1 MPLDTGSGPLAPPG
15 EWRYAPVAVVLHWLL
30 AALIVG
36 MLVLGF
42 TMVAIED
49 DPGAE
54 KWFGLHQTLGL
65 VVFVLVLARVAW
77 RIRHRPAELP
87 ASVPRWEAIASS
99 VVQWLLYTGMLLL
112 PVTGFLGS
120 SYSRAGITW
129 FGMLVPR
136 WRMADRNTAEALFD
150 VHETIVWCML
160 ALVALHALAGL
171 KHALVD
177 CDRVFQRMWF

>member
-1 MPLDTGSGPLAPPG
+1 MPLDPGRSAPG
-15 EWRYAPVAVVLHWLL
+15 DWRYAPVAVVLHWLL
-30 AALIVG
+30 ATLIVG

-42 TMVAIED
+42 YMVAVED

-54 KWFGLHQTLGL
+54 RWFGLHQTVGL
-65 VVFVLVLARVAW
+65 VVFVLVLARAAW
-77 RIRHRPAELP
+77 RLRHRPAELP
-87 ASVPRWEAIASS
+87 ASVPRWEVIASR
-99 VVQWLLYTGMLLL
+99 VVQWLLYAGMLLL

-129 FGMLVPR
+129 FGMQLPR
-136 WRMADRNTAEALFD
+136 WRAVNRDTAEALFG

-171 KHALVD
+171 KHALID
-177 CDRVFQRMWF
+177 RDRVFQRMWF